1 MSEYQEFVSK
11 VSDRLHEGL
20 DRVQQSQIDLLK
32 SFQERAGRYTPSL
45 PARIADRLPD
55 PKTVVRA
62 NFGLAERLL
71 KSQRSFALSVL
82 EALESKPAAKAAK
95 KAPKAA

>member
-11 VSDRLHEGL
+11 VSDRLHDGL
-20 DRVQQSQIDLLK
+20 DRVQQSQLDLLK
-32 SFQERAGRYTPSL
+32 SIQERAGRFAPTL

-55 PKTVVRA
+55 PKAVVRA

-82 EALESKPAAKAAK
+82 EALESKPAKAAK
-95 KAPKAA
+95 KTPKAA